1 MFNCV
6 QAGTRR
12 LSYRPRMLRQFC
24 ETCGR
29 EGRWLEYSTD
39 QARLDYYRCSDGH
52 VWSIPK
58 NNPKAA
64 QTPVTRQVPGH
75 ATQAGR

>member
-1 MFNCV
+1 MI
-6 QAGTRR
+6 
-12 LSYRPRMLRQFC
+12 RQFC

-39 QARLDYYRCSDGH
+39 QARLDYYRCGDGH